1 MFKLDSVQMP
11 QQLSQAAHDRE
22 KVFQWIVEL
31 CNTETREN
39 ALSEL
44 RYTFCQ

>member
-1 MFKLDSVQMP
+1 MFKLDLTQIP
-11 QQLSQAAHDRE
+11 QINHVSRERE

-31 CNTETREN
+31 GNPDTREN

-44 RYTFCQ
+44 R